1 MQDVILFI
9 EGAPALTDRVGS
21 PSTRL
26 SIAYSGRPLFLY
38 VEVGTLD
45 LLEAIVT
52 FIQNVGFPIA
62 CVVAMFWMWDRER
75 QEHKAEAEKWA
86 EAIANNTAVMQK
98 LVDRLEDV
106 K

>member
-1 MQDVILFI
+1 MKGDVRMEAVLDVII
-9 EGAPALTDRVGS
+9 Q
-21 PSTRL
+21 
-26 SIAYSGRPLFLY
+26 
-38 VEVGTLD
+38 
-45 LLEAIVT
+45 

-86 EAIANNTAVMQK
+86 EAINNNTAVMQK
-98 LVDRLEDV
+98 LVDRLEEA

>member
-1 MQDVILFI
+1 MAARSVFCLLFYKEGGVSVEGVLDVII
-9 EGAPALTDRVGS
+9 S
-21 PSTRL
+21 
-26 SIAYSGRPLFLY
+26 
-38 VEVGTLD
+38 
-45 LLEAIVT
+45 

-86 EAIANNTAVMQK
+86 EAINNNTKVMEK
-98 LVDRLEDV
+98 LVERLDEA

>member
-1 MQDVILFI
+1 M
-9 EGAPALTDRVGS
+9 
-21 PSTRL
+21 
-26 SIAYSGRPLFLY
+26 
-38 VEVGTLD
+38 D
-45 LLEAIVT
+45 LLDAIVT

-86 EAIANNTAVMQK
+86 EAIQNNTAVMQK

>member
-1 MQDVILFI
+1 MRLAARRVFCLLFYKEGGVSVEGVLDVII
-9 EGAPALTDRVGS
+9 S
-21 PSTRL
+21 
-26 SIAYSGRPLFLY
+26 
-38 VEVGTLD
+38 
-45 LLEAIVT
+45 

-86 EAIANNTAVMQK
+86 EAINNNTKVMEK
-98 LVDRLEDV
+98 LVERLDEA

>member
-1 MQDVILFI
+1 MRLAARRVFCLLFYNEGGENVDGVLDVII
-9 EGAPALTDRVGS
+9 S
-21 PSTRL
+21 
-26 SIAYSGRPLFLY
+26 
-38 VEVGTLD
+38 
-45 LLEAIVT
+45 

-86 EAIANNTAVMQK
+86 EAINNNTRVMEK
-98 LVDRLEDV
+98 LVERLDDA

>member
-1 MQDVILFI
+1 MRLAARSVFCLLFYKEGGVSVEGVLDVII
-9 EGAPALTDRVGS
+9 S
-21 PSTRL
+21 
-26 SIAYSGRPLFLY
+26 
-38 VEVGTLD
+38 
-45 LLEAIVT
+45 

-86 EAIANNTAVMQK
+86 EAINNNTKVMEK
-98 LVDRLEDV
+98 LVERLDEA

>member
-1 MQDVILFI
+1 MESVLDVVIQ
-9 EGAPALTDRVGS
+9 
-21 PSTRL
+21 
-26 SIAYSGRPLFLY
+26 
-38 VEVGTLD
+38 
-45 LLEAIVT
+45 

-86 EAIANNTAVMQK
+86 EAINNNTMVMQK
-98 LVDRLEDV
+98 LVERLDDA

>member
-1 MQDVILFI
+1 MRLAARRVFCLLFYKEGGVTMEGVLDVII
-9 EGAPALTDRVGS
+9 S
-21 PSTRL
+21 
-26 SIAYSGRPLFLY
+26 
-38 VEVGTLD
+38 
-45 LLEAIVT
+45 

-86 EAIANNTAVMQK
+86 EAINNNTRVMEK
-98 LVDRLEDV
+98 LVERLDDA

>member
-1 MQDVILFI
+1 MAARRVFCLLFYKEGGVNVEGVLDVII
-9 EGAPALTDRVGS
+9 S
-21 PSTRL
+21 
-26 SIAYSGRPLFLY
+26 
-38 VEVGTLD
+38 
-45 LLEAIVT
+45 

-86 EAIANNTAVMQK
+86 EAINNNTKVMEK
-98 LVDRLEDV
+98 LVERLDEA

>member
-1 MQDVILFI
+1 MAARRVFCLLLYKEGGVSVEGVLDVII
-9 EGAPALTDRVGS
+9 S
-21 PSTRL
+21 
-26 SIAYSGRPLFLY
+26 
-38 VEVGTLD
+38 
-45 LLEAIVT
+45 

-86 EAIANNTAVMQK
+86 EAINNNTKVMEK
-98 LVDRLEDV
+98 LVERLDEA